1 MKEKLAV
8 NEMDS
13 DAAELTM
20 SSGDDNAKELA
31 YSEWKARE
39 LKRLLRD
46 RQELRAHEEE
56 EAEILRRRNITDLE
70 RQEEN
75 LRLGNDNNMKKQKVA
90 YNFMQKFYSKGA
102 FFQGDD

>member
-20 SSGDDNAKELA
+20 SSDDDNAKELA

-75 LRLGNDNNMKKQKVA
+75 LRLGNDNNMKK
-90 YNFMQKFYSKGA
+90 
-102 FFQGDD
+102 